1 MQDDT
6 FHVSFPIEMIK
17 AEERIVTGVATADN
31 IDSSGDIIEFD
42 ASEKAF
48 KAWRGNIREM
58 HAPVAVGKAIDYEA
72 IDLEIDGAL
81 HKGMRLSAFVSKGA
95 QSTWEKV
102 LDGTLAAFSV
112 GGRILEK
119 KIDDTLSKQL
129 GRPIHRIS
137 KYELGEVSLVDNPA
151 NPAAVVELV
160 KSNAAGELCYVLGTD
175 EDTTENDSESN
186 ISLQK
191 DTDYDTVLLVEDKLF
206 NESAEVSG
214 ALSIQEKVS
223 LLRRFVNWLHVD
235 TEDEIS
241 VSDDIEKFEIE
252 ASPDS
257 NQDSEGD
264 VDMDIDILKDALGA
278 VVDEKLSLFK
288 EELKSDTQT
297 YVDEKLDS
305 VAKSVEV
312 EEAEVVE
319 AEVDSSVLDAAIAKF
334 REELDGAT
342 ATIQEQK
349 DALSDAS
356 AKIEQLETAG
366 AIKKSVES
374 DEEMVEDETIAK
386 TAGEPSFWSN
396 LYLPQ
401 ELIKAFGYEK

>member
-1 MQDDT
+1 MQDNT

-31 IDSSGDIIEFD
+31 IDSSGDIIEFG
-42 ASEKAF
+42 ASATAF

-58 HAPVAVGKAIDYEA
+58 HAPVAVGKAIDYEP

-119 KIDDTLSKQL
+119 NIDETLSKQL
-129 GRPIHRIS
+129 GRPVHRIT

-160 KSNAAGELCYVLGTD
+160 KSNEAGELCYVLETD
-175 EDTTENDSESN
+175 ENDIETN
-186 ISLQK
+186 TSLQK
-191 DTDYDTVLLVEDKLF
+191 DEVYDNVLTVDDQTF
-206 NESAEVSG
+206 AENVD
-214 ALSIQEKVS
+214 ALGDLSVQDKVS
-223 LLRRFVNWLHVD
+223 LLRRFVNWLHTD
-235 TEDEIS
+235 MENEIS
-241 VSDDIEKFEIE
+241 ASNDIEKFENE

-264 VDMDIDILKDALGA
+264 INMDIEMLKDALGA
-278 VVDEKLSLFK
+278 VVDEKLPSFR
-288 EELKSDTQT
+288 EELKSDIET

-312 EEAEVVE
+312 EEVEVVE
-319 AEVDSSVLDAAIAKF
+319 ATTDSSAIDDAVAGF
-334 REELDGAT
+334 RKELDDAIG
-342 ATIQEQK
+342 IIEEQK
-349 DALSDAS
+349 GALSDAS

-374 DEEMVEDETIAK
+374 DEEMVEDKILTEKAQ
-386 TAGEPSFWSN
+386 PSFWDN

-401 ELIKAFGYEK
+401 DLIKSLGYEK

>member
-1 MQDDT
+1 MQDNT

-17 AEERIVTGVATADN
+17 QEERIVTGVATADN
-31 IDSSGDIIEFD
+31 IDSSGDIIEFG

-58 HAPVAVGKAIDYEA
+58 HAPVAVGKAIDYEPV
-72 IDLEIDGAL
+72 DLDIDGSS

-95 QSTWEKV
+95 QNTWEKV
-102 LDGTLAAFSV
+102 LDGTLSAFSV

-119 KIDDTLSKQL
+119 NIDETLSKQL
-129 GRPIHRIS
+129 GRPVHRIS

-160 KSNAAGELCYVLGTD
+160 KSNEAGELCYMLEID
-175 EDTTENDSESN
+175 EDTTENSDESN

-191 DTDYDTVLLVEDKLF
+191 DTDYDNVLLVEDKLF
-206 NESAEVSG
+206 DESAEVSG
-214 ALSIQEKVS
+214 ALSVQEKVS
-223 LLRRFVNWLHVD
+223 LLRRFVNWLHSD
-235 TEDEIS
+235 MEDETS
-241 VSDDIEKFEIE
+241 VLDDIEKFEIE

-319 AEVDSSVLDAAIAKF
+319 AEVDSSALDAAIAKF

-374 DEEMVEDETIAK
+374 DEEMVEDEIIAK
-386 TAGEPSFWSN
+386 VDDTTFWDN

>member
-1 MQDDT
+1 MQDNT

-17 AEERIVTGVATADN
+17 QEERIVTGVATADN
-31 IDSSGDIIEFD
+31 IDSSGDIIEFG

-58 HAPVAVGKAIDYEA
+58 HAPVAVGKAIDYEPV
-72 IDLEIDGAL
+72 DLDIDGSS

-95 QSTWEKV
+95 QNTWEKV
-102 LDGTLAAFSV
+102 LDGTLSAFSV

-119 KIDDTLSKQL
+119 NIDETLSKQL
-129 GRPIHRIS
+129 GRPVHRIS

-160 KSNAAGELCYVLGTD
+160 KSNEAGELCYMLEID
-175 EDTTENDSESN
+175 EDTTENSDESN

-191 DTDYDTVLLVEDKLF
+191 DTDYDNVLLVEDKLF
-206 NESAEVSG
+206 DESAEVSG
-214 ALSIQEKVS
+214 TLSVQEKVS
-223 LLRRFVNWLHVD
+223 LLRRFVNWLHSD
-235 TEDEIS
+235 MEDETS
-241 VSDDIEKFEIE
+241 VLDDIEKFEIE

-319 AEVDSSVLDAAIAKF
+319 AEVDSSALDAAIAKF

-374 DEEMVEDETIAK
+374 DEEMVEDEIIAK
-386 TAGEPSFWSN
+386 VDDTTFWDN

>member
-1 MQDDT
+1 MQDNT

-17 AEERIVTGVATADN
+17 SEERIVTGVATADN

-42 ASEKAF
+42 ASTAAF

-58 HAPVAVGKAIDYEA
+58 HAPVAVGKAIDYEP

-119 KIDDTLSKQL
+119 KMDESLSKQL
-129 GRPIHRIS
+129 GRPVHRIT

-151 NPAAVVELV
+151 NPAAIVELV
-160 KSNAAGELCYVLGTD
+160 KSNDAGELYYMLEND
-175 EDTTENDSESN
+175 EEITENIDESN

-191 DTDYDTVLLVEDKLF
+191 DINYDNVLTVEDKLF
-206 NESAEVSG
+206 DEGAEVSD
-214 ALSIQEKVS
+214 ALSVQEKAS
-223 LLRRFVNWLHVD
+223 LLRRFMNWLHND
-235 TEDEIS
+235 MEDETS
-241 VSDDIEKFEIE
+241 TSDDIEKFEIE

-278 VVDEKLSLFK
+278 VVDEKLSLLK

-319 AEVDSSVLDAAIAKF
+319 TEVDSSALDAAVAKF
-334 REELDGAT
+334 REELDGAM

-366 AIKKSVES
+366 AVKKSVES
-374 DEEMVEDETIAK
+374 DEEMVEDEIIAK
-386 TAGEPSFWSN
+386 VDETTFWDN

>member
-1 MQDDT
+1 MQDNT

-17 AEERIVTGVATADN
+17 QEERIVTGVATADN
-31 IDSSGDIIEFD
+31 IDSSGDIIEFG

-58 HAPVAVGKAIDYEA
+58 HAPVAVGKAIDYEPV
-72 IDLEIDGAL
+72 DLDIDGSS

-95 QSTWEKV
+95 QNTWEKV
-102 LDGTLAAFSV
+102 LDGTLSAFSV

-119 KIDDTLSKQL
+119 NIDETLSKQL
-129 GRPIHRIS
+129 GRPVHRIS

-160 KSNAAGELCYVLGTD
+160 KSNEAGELCYMLEID
-175 EDTTENDSESN
+175 EDTTENTDESN

-191 DTDYDTVLLVEDKLF
+191 DTDYDTVLTVEDKLF
-206 NESAEVSG
+206 DESAEVSG
-214 ALSIQEKVS
+214 ALSVQEKVS
-223 LLRRFVNWLHVD
+223 LLRRFVNWLHSD
-235 TEDEIS
+235 MENEIS

-319 AEVDSSVLDAAIAKF
+319 AEVDSSALDAAVAKF
-334 REELDGAT
+334 REELDGAM

-366 AIKKSVES
+366 AVKKSVES
-374 DEEMVEDETIAK
+374 DEEMVEDEIIAK
-386 TAGEPSFWSN
+386 VDESTFWDN

>member
-1 MQDDT
+1 MQDNT

-17 AEERIVTGVATADN
+17 QEERIVTGVATADN

-58 HAPVAVGKAIDYEA
+58 HAPVAVGKAIDYEPV
-72 IDLEIDGAL
+72 DLDIDGSSYR
-81 HKGMRLSAFVSKGA
+81 GMRLSAFVSKGA

-102 LDGTLAAFSV
+102 LDGTLSAFSV
-112 GGRILEK
+112 GGKILEK

-160 KSNAAGELCYVLGTD
+160 KSNAAGELCYVLETD
-175 EDTTENDSESN
+175 EDINDSESN

-191 DTDYDTVLLVEDKLF
+191 DTDCDTVLIVEDKLF

-214 ALSIQEKVS
+214 ALSVQEKVS

-235 TEDEIS
+235 AEDEIA
-241 VSDDIEKFEIE
+241 VLNDIEKFEIE

-319 AEVDSSVLDAAIAKF
+319 AEADSSVLDAAIAKF

-374 DEEMVEDETIAK
+374 DEEMVEDEIIAK
-386 TAGEPSFWSN
+386 VDDTTFWDN

>member
-1 MQDDT
+1 MQDNT

-17 AEERIVTGVATADN
+17 SEERIVTGVATADN

-42 ASEKAF
+42 ASTAAF

-58 HAPVAVGKAIDYEA
+58 HAPVAVGKAIDYEP

-119 KIDDTLSKQL
+119 KMDESLSKQL
-129 GRPIHRIS
+129 GRPVHRIT

-151 NPAAVVELV
+151 NPAAIVELV
-160 KSNAAGELCYVLGTD
+160 KSNDAGELYYMLEND
-175 EDTTENDSESN
+175 EEITENIDESN

-191 DTDYDTVLLVEDKLF
+191 DINYDNVLTVEDKLF
-206 NESAEVSG
+206 DEGAEVSD
-214 ALSIQEKVS
+214 ALSVQEKAS
-223 LLRRFVNWLHVD
+223 LLRRFMNWLHND
-235 TEDEIS
+235 MEDETS
-241 VSDDIEKFEIE
+241 TSDDIEKFEIE

-278 VVDEKLSLFK
+278 VVDEKLSLLK

-319 AEVDSSVLDAAIAKF
+319 TEVDSSAHDAAVAKF
-334 REELDGAT
+334 REELDGAM

-366 AIKKSVES
+366 AVKKSVES
-374 DEEMVEDETIAK
+374 DEEMVEDEIIAK
-386 TAGEPSFWSN
+386 VDETTFWDN

>member
-1 MQDDT
+1 MQDNT
-6 FHVSFPIEMIK
+6 FHVSFPIDMIK

-58 HAPVAVGKAIDYEA
+58 HAPVAVGKAIDYEPV
-72 IDLEIDGAL
+72 DLDIDGSSYR
-81 HKGMRLSAFVSKGA
+81 GMRLSAFVSKGA

-102 LDGTLAAFSV
+102 LDGTLSAFSV
-112 GGRILEK
+112 GGKILEK

-160 KSNAAGELCYVLGTD
+160 KSNAAGELCYVLETD
-175 EDTTENDSESN
+175 EDINDSESN

-191 DTDYDTVLLVEDKLF
+191 DTDCDTVLIVEDKLF

-214 ALSIQEKVS
+214 ALSVQEKVS

-235 TEDEIS
+235 AEDEIA
-241 VSDDIEKFEIE
+241 VLNDIEKFEIE

-319 AEVDSSVLDAAIAKF
+319 AEADSSVLDAAIAKF

-374 DEEMVEDETIAK
+374 DEEMVEDEIIAK
-386 TAGEPSFWSN
+386 TAGEPTFWDN

>member
-1 MQDDT
+1 MQDNT
-6 FHVSFPIEMIK
+6 FRVSFPIEMIK
-17 AEERIVTGVATADN
+17 KEERIVTGVATADN
-31 IDSSGDIIEFD
+31 IDSSGDILEFG
-42 ASEKAF
+42 ASTKAF

-119 KIDDTLSKQL
+119 NIDETLSKQM
-129 GRPIHRIS
+129 GRPVHRIS

-160 KSNAAGELCYVLGTD
+160 KSNEAGELCYMLEMDENETESNTSLLKDKDYGNVLIVNDQTFAETADVLGSFT
-175 EDTTENDSESN
+175 
-186 ISLQK
+186 
-191 DTDYDTVLLVEDKLF
+191 VED
-206 NESAEVSG
+206 
-214 ALSIQEKVS
+214 KVS
-223 LLRRFVNWLHVD
+223 LLRRFVNWLHTD
-235 TEDEIS
+235 MENENS
-241 VSDDIEKFEIE
+241 ASNDIEKFENE
-252 ASPDS
+252 ASHDS
-257 NQDSEGD
+257 NQESEGD
-264 VDMDIDILKDALGA
+264 VNMDIEMLKDALGA
-278 VVDEKLSLFK
+278 VVDEKLPTFR
-288 EELKSDTQT
+288 EELKSDIEA

-312 EEAEVVE
+312 EEVEVVE
-319 AEVDSSVLDAAIAKF
+319 TPAETSAIDDAVSAF
-334 REELDGAT
+334 RKELDEALSV
-342 ATIQEQK
+342 IQEQK

-356 AKIEQLETAG
+356 AKIEHLETAG

-374 DEEMVEDETIAK
+374 DEDMVEDEILTEKA
-386 TAGEPSFWSN
+386 EESFWDN

-401 ELIKAFGYEK
+401 DMIKVLGYTK

>member
-1 MQDDT
+1 MQDNT

-17 AEERIVTGVATADN
+17 QEERIVTGVATADN
-31 IDSSGDIIEFD
+31 IDSSGDIIEFG

-58 HAPVAVGKAIDYEA
+58 HAPIAVGKAIDYEPV
-72 IDLEIDGAL
+72 DLDIDGSS

-95 QSTWEKV
+95 QNTWEKV
-102 LDGTLAAFSV
+102 LDGTLSAFSV

-119 KIDDTLSKQL
+119 NIDETLSKQL
-129 GRPIHRIS
+129 GRPVHRIS

-160 KSNAAGELCYVLGTD
+160 KSNEAGELCYMLEID
-175 EDTTENDSESN
+175 EDTTENTDESN

-191 DTDYDTVLLVEDKLF
+191 DTDYDTVLTVEDKLF
-206 NESAEVSG
+206 DESAEVSG
-214 ALSIQEKVS
+214 ALSVQEKVS
-223 LLRRFVNWLHVD
+223 LLRRFVNWLHSD
-235 TEDEIS
+235 MENEIS

-319 AEVDSSVLDAAIAKF
+319 AEVDSSALDAAVAKF
-334 REELDGAT
+334 REELDGAM

-366 AIKKSVES
+366 AVKKSVES
-374 DEEMVEDETIAK
+374 DEEMVEDEIIAK
-386 TAGEPSFWSN
+386 VDESTFWDN

>member
-1 MQDDT
+1 MQDNT

-17 AEERIVTGVATADN
+17 QEERIVTGVATADN
-31 IDSSGDIIEFD
+31 IDSSGDIIEFG

-58 HAPVAVGKAIDYEA
+58 QAPIAVGKAIDYEPV
-72 IDLEIDGAL
+72 DLDIDGSS

-95 QSTWEKV
+95 QNTWEKV
-102 LDGTLAAFSV
+102 LDGTLSAFSV

-119 KIDDTLSKQL
+119 NIDETLSKQL
-129 GRPIHRIS
+129 GRPVHRIS

-160 KSNAAGELCYVLGTD
+160 KSNEAGELCYMLEID
-175 EDTTENDSESN
+175 EDTTENTDESN

-191 DTDYDTVLLVEDKLF
+191 DTDYDTVLTVEDKLF
-206 NESAEVSG
+206 DESAEVSG
-214 ALSIQEKVS
+214 ALSVQEKVS
-223 LLRRFVNWLHVD
+223 LLRRFVNWLHSD
-235 TEDEIS
+235 MENEIS

-319 AEVDSSVLDAAIAKF
+319 AEVDSSALDAAVAKF
-334 REELDGAT
+334 REELDGAM

-366 AIKKSVES
+366 AVKKSVES
-374 DEEMVEDETIAK
+374 DEEMVEDEIIAK
-386 TAGEPSFWSN
+386 VDESTFWDN

>member
-1 MQDDT
+1 MQDNT

-31 IDSSGDIIEFD
+31 IDSSGDIIEFG
-42 ASEKAF
+42 ASATAF

-58 HAPVAVGKAIDYEA
+58 HAPIAVGKAIDYEP

-112 GGRILEK
+112 GGKILEK
-119 KIDDTLSKQL
+119 NIDETLSKQM
-129 GRPIHRIS
+129 GRPVHRIS

-160 KSNAAGELCYVLGTD
+160 KSNEAGELCYMLEMD
-175 EDTTENDSESN
+175 ENETESN
-186 ISLQK
+186 TSLQK
-191 DTDYDTVLLVEDKLF
+191 EIDYDNVLTVDDQTFAETADVLGDFSVED
-206 NESAEVSG
+206 
-214 ALSIQEKVS
+214 KVS
-223 LLRRFVNWLHVD
+223 LLRRFVNWLHTD
-235 TEDEIS
+235 MENENS
-241 VSDDIEKFEIE
+241 ASNDIEKFENE
-252 ASPDS
+252 ASHDS
-257 NQDSEGD
+257 NQESEGD
-264 VDMDIDILKDALGA
+264 VDMDIDMLKDALGA
-278 VVDEKLSLFK
+278 VVDEKLPSFR
-288 EELKSDTQT
+288 EELKSDIVA

-319 AEVDSSVLDAAIAKF
+319 APVETSAIDDAVSEF
-334 REELDGAT
+334 RKELDEALSV
-342 ATIQEQK
+342 IQEQK

-356 AKIEQLETAG
+356 TKIEQLETAG

-374 DEEMVEDETIAK
+374 DEEMVEDEIIAK
-386 TAGEPSFWSN
+386 TAGEPTFWDN

>member
-1 MQDDT
+1 
-6 FHVSFPIEMIK
+6 MIK
-17 AEERIVTGVATADN
+17 SEERIVTGVATADN

-42 ASEKAF
+42 ASTAAF

-58 HAPVAVGKAIDYEA
+58 HAPVAVGKAIDYEP

-119 KIDDTLSKQL
+119 KMDESLSKQL
-129 GRPIHRIS
+129 GRPVHRIT

-151 NPAAVVELV
+151 NPAAIVELV
-160 KSNAAGELCYVLGTD
+160 KSNDAGELYYMLEND
-175 EDTTENDSESN
+175 EEITENIDESN

-191 DTDYDTVLLVEDKLF
+191 DINYDNVLTVEDKLF
-206 NESAEVSG
+206 DEGAEVSD
-214 ALSIQEKVS
+214 ALSVQEKAS
-223 LLRRFVNWLHVD
+223 LLRRFMNWLHND
-235 TEDEIS
+235 MEDETS
-241 VSDDIEKFEIE
+241 TSDDIEKFEIE

-278 VVDEKLSLFK
+278 VVDEKLSLLK

-319 AEVDSSVLDAAIAKF
+319 TEVDSSALDAAVAKF
-334 REELDGAT
+334 REELDGAM

-366 AIKKSVES
+366 AVKKSVES
-374 DEEMVEDETIAK
+374 DEEMVEDEIIAK
-386 TAGEPSFWSN
+386 VDETTFWDN

>member
-1 MQDDT
+1 
-6 FHVSFPIEMIK
+6 
-17 AEERIVTGVATADN
+17 
-31 IDSSGDIIEFD
+31 
-42 ASEKAF
+42 
-48 KAWRGNIREM
+48 
-58 HAPVAVGKAIDYEA
+58 
-72 IDLEIDGAL
+72 
-81 HKGMRLSAFVSKGA
+81 
-95 QSTWEKV
+95 
-102 LDGTLAAFSV
+102 
-112 GGRILEK
+112 
-119 KIDDTLSKQL
+119 
-129 GRPIHRIS
+129 
-137 KYELGEVSLVDNPA
+137 
-151 NPAAVVELV
+151 VELV
-160 KSNAAGELCYVLGTD
+160 KSNAAGELCYVLETD
-175 EDTTENDSESN
+175 EKVVENSDEPN
-186 ISLQK
+186 TSLLK
-191 DTDYDTVLLVEDKLF
+191 DADYGNVLIVEDKLF
-206 NESAEVSG
+206 AESAEVSG
-214 ALSIQEKVS
+214 TLSVQEKVS

-235 TEDEIS
+235 TEDETS
-241 VSDDIEKFEIE
+241 VLNDIEKFEIE

-374 DEEMVEDETIAK
+374 DEEMVEDEIIAK
-386 TAGEPSFWSN
+386 TAGEPTFWDN